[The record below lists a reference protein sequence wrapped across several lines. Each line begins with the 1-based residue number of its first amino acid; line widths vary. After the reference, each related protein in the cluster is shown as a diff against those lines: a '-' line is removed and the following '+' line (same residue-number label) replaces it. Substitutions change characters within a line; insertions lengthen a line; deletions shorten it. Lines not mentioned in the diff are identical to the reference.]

1 MPAPLAFQKNV
12 AHTAVDGG
20 IQIPGPG
27 DHRGRHPLYKGPDRD
42 APGREPPHTVQE
54 AMRGL
59 AMETTQR
66 RLMRYGVPRIVAN
79 AAPCRPNRVVGGE
92 VPATQP
98 AGATRTAGAGA
109 DRPDTAGKPS
119 RADSAPGICSG
130 AAHSRGA
137 AVQQPNGTIPLLAV

>member
-92 VPATQP
+92 
-98 AGATRTAGAGA
+98 